1 MKTIEIGEATNPL
14 SHYLPGV
21 QSEPLVITDKGTPTA
36 VILALPNADLETVA
50 LGTNP
55 AFLALIERSRAR
67 AHEEGELS
75 AAEMRRRVLDPA

>member
-1 MKTIEIGEATNPL
+1 
-14 SHYLPGV
+14 
-21 QSEPLVITDKGTPTA
+21 